1 MIRFESDM
9 QRLAADIGR
18 HSQQFE
24 QEARQ
29 IVARSTL
36 SAESTAKQLAPV
48 QTGNLRS
55 SIGSR
60 FKNSG
65 LTGIVEATAAH
76 AAYVEFNTR
85 PHIIRA
91 KRAKYLRFKKGGSI
105 HFRKSVKHP
114 GTTAQPFMRPA
125 LDAERPHFIREITA
139 AAARAAGG
147 GS

>member
-1 MIRFESDM
+1 MIQFNSNLN
-9 QRLAADIGR
+9 QVSAAF
-18 HSQQFE
+18 SQATQQFN

-36 SAESTAKQLAPV
+36 NAESIAKLRAPV

-60 FKNSG
+60 FKNNG
-65 LTGIVEATAAH
+65 LTGIVEATAEH
-76 AAYVEFNTR
+76 AAYVEYNTR
-85 PHIIRA
+85 AHIIRA
-91 KRAKYLRFKKGGSI
+91 KNAKYLRFKKGGQV

-125 LDAERPHFIREITA
+125 LEEERPHFIREMTEA
-139 AAARAAGG
+139 ARRAAGG